1 MNPHMLRRQNKLDLV
16 AASAAGK
23 SSFRFCKLQKRWRT
37 PCLWHGCCCGFLALA
52 LLCVWIFL
60 PIVGEGDTKYTIVQ
74 GEDNAEE
81 FTGIIAWAS
90 PSSFCA
96 KAGFSVLFENCV
108 VEMCSVDEQLRIYDV
123 DDDSISQK
131 ALGMKILFGAAV
143 ALSVAACGASCLMA
157 PSHEKAH
164 AMLGPEASQA
174 EIDARRQWN
183 YGVPAALTAGAA
195 LAVMLQ
201 LVGGF
206 GWQGLAHTMGTYDRL
221 CMVAQR
227 AYDIGTVEQSTSCNE
242 DIDAAARLTASFGD
256 GSLCSAVF
264 TSYTAPATST
274 SQLLGML
281 SSSAAALGLSAL
293 WMAWAQWGLYKALG
307 TAKRVR
313 NPDLYAPL
321 VTTPHQQHHRGSLQ
335 SMQMA
340 PKSGV

>member
-1 MNPHMLRRQNKLDLV
+1 M
-16 AASAAGK
+16 
-23 SSFRFCKLQKRWRT
+23 
-37 PCLWHGCCCGFLALA
+37 
-52 LLCVWIFL
+52 WIFL

-108 VEMCSVDEQLRIYDV
+108 VEMCSGELGRPRARATCYLLTANAAAPTRTVDEQLRIYDV
-123 DDDSISQK
+123 DDDSVSQK

-242 DIDAAARLTASFGD
+242 DIDAAARLTAFFGD

-293 WMAWAQWGLYKALG
+293 WMAWAQWGLYKALS